1 MGVDYSLYLITDR
14 VLVGNKDFYISVR
27 KALEGGVTMLQ
38 IREKTASSKE
48 FYELGLQL
56 KRLAAEFKVPFIIND
71 RLDIA
76 LALDA
81 DGVHVGNE
89 DLPLDVVRR
98 IIGNNKILGYSV
110 SNIEEAIYGEKIGAD
125 YLGAGPVY
133 PTGSKKDAA
142 LPIGLDCL
150 KAIKKS
156 VKIPV
161 VGIGG
166 ITCANVEQ
174 VKQTGIDGI
183 SVISAILCCDDTA
196 YAAKELSILWRK
208 RDIHSL

>member
-14 VLVGNKDFYISVR
+14 VLVGNKDFFTSVR
-27 KALEGGVTMLQ
+27 KALEGGVSLLQ
-38 IREKTASSKE
+38 IREKNASSKE

-56 KRLAAEFKVPFIIND
+56 KKLVSEFNIPLIVND

-76 LALDA
+76 QALDA
-81 DGVHVGNE
+81 DGVHIGSE

-98 IIGNNKILGYSV
+98 IIGANKILGYSV
-110 SNIEEAIYGEKIGAD
+110 SSVEEALYGEKIGAD

-133 PTGSKKDAA
+133 PTGSKEDASA
-142 LPIGLDCL
+142 PIGLDCL
-150 KAIKKS
+150 KSIKES

-166 ITCANVEQ
+166 IGSANIKQ
-174 VKQTGIDGI
+174 VKQTGVDGI
-183 SVISAILCCDDTA
+183 SVISAILSRDDTGH
-196 YAAKELSILWRK
+196 AAKELSMLWRK
-208 RDIHSL
+208 QDIRSL